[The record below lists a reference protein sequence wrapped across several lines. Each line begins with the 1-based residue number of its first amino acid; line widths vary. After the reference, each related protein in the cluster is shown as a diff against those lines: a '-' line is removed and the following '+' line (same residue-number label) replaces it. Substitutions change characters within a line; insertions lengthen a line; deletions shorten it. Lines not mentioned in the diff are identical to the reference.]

1 MKYVKYINEF
11 TIDENVP
18 REAYDAL
25 GRLVVGDL
33 TTKPELLVQFEF
45 FPLIESEEPEA
56 EEGCHV
62 EKRYA
67 PGENQVIQTWVQIQ
81 DPVPPEPPPTQYSK
95 LKILLS
101 LQDTGMGEDFVNLL
115 QSNIMLK
122 MIWDASNTIED
133 NELLDQY
140 LPTIGQ
146 AIGKTPEE
154 IKAFL
159 DENCVVD

>member
-1 MKYVKYINEF
+1 MKYARYIDEF

-18 REAYDAL
+18 RETYDEL

-33 TTKPELLVQFEF
+33 TTRPELLAPLNF

-56 EEGCHV
+56 QEGCHV

-67 PGENQVIQTWVQIQ
+67 TGENQVIQTWVQVQ
-81 DPVPPEPPPTQYSK
+81 DPTPPQTQYSK
-95 LKILLS
+95 LKIILAAQS
-101 LQDTGMGEDFVNLL
+101 EGMGEAFVGLL
-115 QSNIMLK
+115 QSNEMLK
-122 MIWDASNTIED
+122 LIWDASNTIED

-146 AIGKTPEE
+146 AIGKTPTE
-154 IKAFL
+154 IRAFL
-159 DENCVVD
+159 DENCISEG

>member
-67 PGENQVIQTWVQIQ
+67 PGENQVIQTWVQVQ

-159 DENCVVD
+159 DENCIVD

>member
-18 REAYDAL
+18 REAYDTL

-159 DENCVVD
+159 DENCTID

>member
-159 DENCVVD
+159 DENCMID

>member
-159 DENCVVD
+159 NENCVVD

>member
-56 EEGCHV
+56 KEGCHV

-67 PGENQVIQTWVQIQ
+67 PGENQVIQTWVQVQ

-146 AIGKTPEE
+146 AIEKTPDE

-159 DENCVVD
+159 DENCVAD

>member
-1 MKYVKYINEF
+1 MKYARYIDEC

-45 FPLIESEEPEA
+45 FPLIESEKPEA

>member
-1 MKYVKYINEF
+1 MKYARYIDEC
-11 TIDENVP
+11 TIDEDVP
-18 REAYDAL
+18 REAYDPL

-33 TTKPELLVQFEF
+33 TTKPELLVQFNF

-56 EEGCHV
+56 QEGCHV

-67 PGENQVIQTWVQIQ
+67 PGENQVIQTWVQVQ
-81 DPVPPEPPPTQYSK
+81 DPIPPSPPPTQYSK
-95 LKILLS
+95 LKILLEA
-101 LQDTGMGEDFVNLL
+101 QNAGMGEAFVGLL
-115 QSNIMLK
+115 QSNSMLK

-140 LPTIGQ
+140 LPSI
-146 AIGKTPEE
+146 AEALGKTTDE

-159 DENCVVD
+159 DENCAVD

>member
-1 MKYVKYINEF
+1 MKYAKYIDEC

-18 REAYDAL
+18 RETYDEL

-33 TTKPELLVQFEF
+33 TTRPELLAPLNF

-56 EEGCHV
+56 QDGCHV
-62 EKRYA
+62 EKRYE
-67 PGENQVIQTWVQIQ
+67 PGENQVIQTWIQVQ
-81 DPVPPEPPPTQYSK
+81 DPTPPQPPPTQYSK
-95 LKILLS
+95 LKIILAAQSEGIGEAFIELL
-101 LQDTGMGEDFVNLL
+101 E
-115 QSNIMLK
+115 SNTMLK
-122 MIWDASNTIED
+122 LIWDASNTIED

-159 DENCVVD
+159 DENCVTD

>member
-18 REAYDAL
+18 CEAHDAL

-67 PGENQVIQTWVQIQ
+67 PGENQVIQTWVQVQ

-101 LQDTGMGEDFVNLL
+101 LQDTGMGENFVNLL

-133 NELLDQY
+133 NELLDEY
-140 LPTIGQ
+140 LPAIGQ
-146 AIGKTPEE
+146 ALGKTPEE

-159 DENCVVD
+159 NENCVVD